1 MKRKRIMT
9 DYALG
14 FAFNKELTHVA
25 LIKKIK
31 PTWQAGLLNGIGGK
45 IEEGEEPID
54 AMVREFREESG
65 IESQWF
71 QWRELLTM
79 GSEDWTVYVYFTNVL
94 DISKAESLTDEIV
107 GIYDVNNILLNRMLS
122 ISNLPWIISLVLDKD
137 YINGKIWPGH
147 IGYDF

>member
-1 MKRKRIMT
+1 MT

-14 FAFNKELTHVA
+14 FAFNKEHTHVA
-25 LIKKIK
+25 LIKKNK

-45 IEEGEEPID
+45 IEEGEEPIE

-65 IESQWF
+65 IESEWF

-79 GSEDWTVYVYFTNVL
+79 GSEDWTVYVYYTNVL

-107 GIYDVNNILLNRMLS
+107 GVYDVNKILLDRTLS
-122 ISNLPWIISLVLDKD
+122 ISNLPWIISLILDKD
-137 YINGKIWPGH
+137 YINGKIWAGH